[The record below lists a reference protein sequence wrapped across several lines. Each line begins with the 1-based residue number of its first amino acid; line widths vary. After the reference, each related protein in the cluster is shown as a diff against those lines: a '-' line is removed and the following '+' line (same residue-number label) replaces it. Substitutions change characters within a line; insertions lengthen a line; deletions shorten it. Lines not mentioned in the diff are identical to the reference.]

1 MHNQFDVT
9 WLLRYCAGTYA
20 RFIAE
25 GSNALKTVYW
35 GLGFFRQDRL
45 ASEMFN
51 LFEIKHLII
60 VLSELR
66 GRL

>member
-9 WLLRYCAGTYA
+9 WLLRYCAGAYA

-35 GLGFFRQDRL
+35 GFRFWTQDRL
-45 ASEMFN
+45 AS
-51 LFEIKHLII
+51 
-60 VLSELR
+60 
-66 GRL
+66 